1 MRTMIEYHVYYRR
14 DGITINSSHD
24 TFASASGTASAL
36 AGNGQTIFLGANIGG
51 YHSGLLYKYRTTERS
66 LVNKG
71 FLAQVMN
78 AERDTK

>member
-1 MRTMIEYHVYYRR
+1 MRTMIEYRVFYRAG
-14 DGITINSSHD
+14 GITMSSSHD
-24 TFASASGTASAL
+24 TFASAAGTASAL
-36 AGNGQTIFLGANIGG
+36 AGSGQTIFLGANIGG
-51 YHSGLLYKYRTTERS
+51 YHSGLLYKYKTTERS